1 MHRCLVVCCQAE
13 ENLEVAYHRGSK
25 DNPDSCWGMGRAV
38 GVAGAEEVGPGAAAW
53 GAAACKVAAGDRG
66 GGLNGCC
73 GMDQLGFW
81 P

>member
-1 MHRCLVVCCQAE
+1 M
-13 ENLEVAYHRGSK
+13 AYHRGSK
-25 DNPDSCWGMGRAV
+25 GNPDSCWGMGRAV
-38 GVAGAEEVGPGAAAW
+38 VAAGAEEVGSGAAAW
-53 GAAACKVAAGDRG
+53 GAAAPAACKVAAADRG